1 VIMYKNV
8 LSSIPG
14 IEYYP
19 IVALVIFFAFFIGLI
34 VWYIR
39 VDRGALD
46 AIAQMPFEDGESTS
60 TDLHASQHTAR
71 S

>member
-1 VIMYKNV
+1 MYKNV

-34 VWYIR
+34 VWYVR
-39 VDRGALD
+39 VDRRALD
-46 AIAQMPFEDGESTS
+46 VAARMPFEDGEPVPADPTP
-60 TDLHASQHTAR
+60 SQQTAR

>member
-1 VIMYKNV
+1 MYKNV

-19 IVALVIFFAFFIGLI
+19 IVALVIFFGFFIGLI
-34 VWYIR
+34 VWYVR
-39 VDRGALD
+39 VDRSSLD
-46 AIAQMPFEDGESTS
+46 ALARMPFDDGEQSTS
-60 TDLHASQHTAR
+60 DLHPTQTTAR